1 MKPIRLIVVDDHELV
16 REGIRHFLDSK
27 DDLDVLAEGASG
39 REAIDLVAEFQP
51 DIVLMDL
58 QMKDLDGVEATQQ
71 IKENYPEVKVV
82 ILTSYHDDEFIFPA
96 LRAGALSYILKD
108 LNPEGLVEAVRAAA
122 RGEAV
127 LNPQVA
133 ARVLRE
139 SYGPKDLM
147 PNVFTEL
154 TKRELEILKLIADG
168 KNNALIAQ
176 ELDITE
182 GTVKGHVTNIL
193 SKLNVSDRTQ
203 AAVFA
208 WREGVVKRN

>member
-39 REAIDLVAEFQP
+39 REAIDLVAEHQP

-58 QMKDLDGVEATQQ
+58 QMNDLDGVEATQQ

-108 LNPEGLVEAVRAAA
+108 LNPEDLVEAVRAAA

-139 SYGPKDLM
+139 SYGPKDLL

-168 KNNALIAQ
+168 KNNAVIAQ

-208 WREGVVKRN
+208 WREGVVKRG

>member
-27 DDLDVLAEGASG
+27 DDIDVLAEGASG
-39 REAIDLVAEFQP
+39 REAIALVAEHQP

-58 QMKDLDGVEATQQ
+58 QMKDLDGVEATQK

-139 SYGPKDLM
+139 SYGPKDLL

>member
-27 DDLDVLAEGASG
+27 DDIDVLAEGASG
-39 REAIDLVAEFQP
+39 REAIALVAEHQP

-58 QMKDLDGVEATQQ
+58 QMKDLDGVEATQK
-71 IKENYPEVKVV
+71 IKENYPDVKVV

-139 SYGPKDLM
+139 SYGPKDLL

-208 WREGVVKRN
+208 WREGVVKRT